1 MVIFQTGS
9 QALYSGSEAFFG
21 ISISCIFNLIIL
33 RNGPGKYEF
42 DEKKYNH
49 LFDGHSCVHKFEIK
63 DGKVFYFNKLLETDS
78 FKKTSTE
85 NRLYPQF
92 GTSDLCSTLFSRVKS
107 LFYPHGMDNTN
118 VNIVPFSNQ
127 QLYALTE
134 TNSLVRVDPATLDVI
149 KTLNINDYISSS
161 KSSNAHPHVENDGS
175 WINVGMNTT
184 LPGYEFVKYDGKA
197 LKDPVL
203 ENILENGKIIN
214 TVPSSTPSG
223 FSYFHSF
230 GVTENYI
237 IFLEQSLKLTIK
249 SLVLNQIKNNP
260 FVDSLYMEPSSN
272 TRIHLI
278 NKTTG
283 QITNQKYHTDP
294 LFVFHHINAYEIL
307 QVYDLSDLVIY
318 GLLIFI

>member
-1 MVIFQTGS
+1 
-9 QALYSGSEAFFG
+9 
-21 ISISCIFNLIIL
+21 
-33 RNGPGKYEF
+33 
-42 DEKKYNH
+42 
-49 LFDGHSCVHKFEIK
+49 
-63 DGKVFYFNKLLETDS
+63 
-78 FKKTSTE
+78 
-85 NRLYPQF
+85 
-92 GTSDLCSTLFSRVKS
+92 
-107 LFYPHGMDNTN
+107 MDNTN

-134 TNSLVRVDPATLDVI
+134 TNYLMRVDPVTLDVI
-149 KTLNINDYISSS
+149 KKLNVTDYISSS
-161 KSSNAHPHVENDGS
+161 RSSKAHPHVENDGS
-175 WINVGMNTT
+175 WINVGMNST
-184 LPGYEFVKYDGKA
+184 LPGYEFVKYDGKT

-294 LFVFHHINAYEIL
+294 LFVFHHINAYEVL
-307 QVYDLSDLVIY
+307 EVDKKKL
-318 GLLIFI
+318 